1 MEAMAQKLPTVQIR
15 TKVGGHVAIG
25 IIFLLCNFL
34 GTPASGQELAKREVV
49 LSVSSNPEGAWVG
62 IRGDGL
68 VAGSTPFS
76 LSDLPEGVY
85 RVEVRKE
92 GYEPQVGMLSARK
105 RPDGS
110 LAVQALPLSVG
121 KGVLRSA
128 LLPGWGQ
135 FYWGEK
141 KRGALWTGLQA
152 AAVAGLVFADVNYRK
167 AVDELNSAVERYN
180 KATDVED
187 IDRYRSEMW
196 RRSDEADRAYDA
208 RLIALGLASGI
219 WLLNVLDASFFSS
232 NTLIASAGRGSV
244 TFDLVPKTVKGAV
257 LRSLA
262 FPGWGQ
268 CYSGR
273 KLSGVL
279 YCTTGVIS
287 IATSIAT
294 HLNYLKKVDELK
306 QAEKEYNEARSVEE
320 MDRLRAEVRAK
331 NRQADRALN
340 YRQLSLYVLLG
351 TWAYNVMDAALG
363 WEGSE
368 AFVEGSSGGI
378 KLGLGW
384 RF

>member
-1 MEAMAQKLPTVQIR
+1 M
-15 TKVGGHVAIG
+15 GGHVLIG
-25 IIFLLCNFL
+25 AIFLLHIFSV
-34 GTPASGQELAKREVV
+34 ASGQELTKREVV

-68 VAGSTPFS
+68 IAGSTPFS
-76 LSDLPEGVY
+76 LSELPEGVY

-92 GYEPQVGMLSARK
+92 GYEPQVGRLSVSK

-110 LAVQALPLSVG
+110 LAVEALPLSIG
-121 KGVLRSA
+121 KGILRSA

-141 KRGALWTGLQA
+141 KRGALWLGLQA
-152 AAVAGLVFADVNYRK
+152 AAVAGLIFTDVNYRK

-180 KATDVED
+180 NATDVED

-208 RLIALGLASGI
+208 RLIALGLTSGI
-219 WLLNVLDASFFSS
+219 WILNILDASFLSS
-232 NTLIASAGRGSV
+232 HTLIASTGHGSV
-244 TFDLVPKTVKGAV
+244 TFGLVPKTVKGAV

-273 KLSGVL
+273 KLSGAL
-279 YCTTGVIS
+279 YCTSGIIS
-287 IATSIAT
+287 IVTSIAT
-294 HLNYLKKVDELK
+294 HLNYLAKVDELK
-306 QAEKEYNEARSVEE
+306 EAEKEYNKARSAEE
-320 MDRLRAEVRAK
+320 MDRLRAKVRTK
-331 NRQADRALN
+331 NRQADRALS

-351 TWAYNVMDAALG
+351 MWAYNVIDAALG
-363 WEGSE
+363 WEGTE
-368 AFVEGSSGGI
+368 AFVEGTSGGM
-378 KLGLGW
+378 KLSLGW